1 MLTLAIS
8 RTKASSCARRLG
20 KNRRN
25 LFHHAAATSGGLF
38 VLLLFVLEQP
48 NVALAQNAEAGLGA
62 TYPLPAIS
70 IKQLQNLTDTNGIH
84 EFAHGTVPWQENG
97 YCAEDVARALVAVTD
112 YERVTGKR
120 DARPLARIYLRYLQ
134 NSVRDDGQLWN
145 REGRMLASGDSYGR
159 VLWGLGYAAAAQSDA
174 EIAGQ
179 AARLLD
185 RIIPGCNEKLGGFPI
200 ANAYAI
206 QGLSAFIRK
215 YPGVAT
221 QAALAQCVN
230 QNLDCYRRHSSAKWQ
245 WFDGTMTYDPG
256 RFPLAM
262 LLAYEAT
269 GTAECRETGLASL
282 DFLLKVTFS
291 PDGHQL
297 RPVGNQGW
305 YPEHGEPAQFDEQPI
320 DAASIVEACVAAARI
335 TGRKH
340 YADCASK
347 AFEWFLGNNLKG
359 AAIYDASSGGSHD
372 GLTIAGVNV
381 NEGGESTIMYV
392 IARCNLED
400 LLNDHR
406 PK

>member
-1 MLTLAIS
+1 MLTLAS
-8 RTKASSCARRLG
+8 LRTTANSCAWRLG
-20 KNRRN
+20 KNSRN
-25 LFHHAAATSGGLF
+25 FFQSAAASAGGVF
-38 VLLLFVLEQP
+38 VLLFFVLEQP
-48 NVALAQNAEAGLGA
+48 NFAAAQNAGGSQGA
-62 TYPLPAIS
+62 TYPLPPIS

-84 EFAHGTVPWQENG
+84 EFAHGTVPWHENG

-134 NSVRDDGQLWN
+134 NSLREDGQLWN

-159 VLWGLGYAAAAQSDA
+159 VLWGLGYAAAAQPDA
-174 EIAGQ
+174 EIAGL

-185 RIIPGCNEKLGGFPI
+185 QIIAGCNEKLGGYPI

-206 QGLSAFIRK
+206 QGLSAFICK
-215 YPGVAT
+215 YHGGAA
-221 QAALAQCVN
+221 QAALEKCVN
-230 QNLDCYRRHSSAKWQ
+230 QNLDCYRRHSSAKWK

-269 GTAECRETGLASL
+269 GSAECRETGLASL

-291 PDGHQL
+291 PDGRQL

-305 YPEHGEPAQFDEQPI
+305 YPEQGRPAQFDEQPI

-335 TGRKH
+335 TGREQ

-372 GLTIAGVNV
+372 GLTIDGVNV